1 MKKFKVILAFTL
13 MFSLLF
19 PSITYANQ
27 NNVDYLISV
36 ISKGVAAKK
45 WKTVDANI
53 KDMGKLLYQDIE
65 ISKLNVK
72 VKSNPIGER
81 LTKVQQRLNEIK
93 AEYKIFNDAYLH
105 YLKARKIKSKEAIN
119 DIGVEMI
126 NKLSLIGGLSTGGKL
141 TPAFAASNNNAKIIA
156 ADLKSIKTLDAL
168 GKYIIIRMDSLKP
181 ATREAQAERTELDK
195 LNTKFLAMIKKYI
208 KPVPT
213 KENFAWVLVE
223 TVNYEGKESIDQ
235 TNKGEVYRVSG
246 KSSPGSYSYEWK
258 YIGATDTYYN
268 PPTLN
273 GESYSIVC
281 NYSTPPQVINAGE
294 IVSLNMS
301 MSFSAQNLSYFT
313 PNATT
318 GANFDKWD
326 VKPGFVSGESVSF
339 VNKKGKSS
347 FMISTY
353 KTIKIY
359 SVSDTVTATAPTGV
373 KGKRIALKTSFF
385 PGAKMG
391 TSYIYEWKNVP

>member
-1 MKKFKVILAFTL
+1 MKKFKLILAFTL

-27 NNVDYLISV
+27 NNVDYLLSV

-45 WKTVDANI
+45 WKTVEMNI
-53 KDMGKLLYQDIE
+53 VDMGKLLYQDIE
-65 ISKLNVK
+65 ISKLTVK

-126 NKLSLIGGLSTGGKL
+126 NKLSLIGGVSTGGKL
-141 TPAFAASNNNAKIIA
+141 TPGFAASNKNAKIIA
-156 ADLKSIKTLDAL
+156 ADLKSIKSLDAM
-168 GKYIIIRMDSLKP
+168 GKYIIIKMDSLKP

-195 LNTKFLAMIKKYI
+195 LNTKFLAMTKKYI
-208 KPVPT
+208 KPVS
-213 KENFAWVLVE
+213 KKKDFAWVLVE
-223 TVNYEGKESIDQ
+223 TVNYAGKESFDQ
-235 TNKGEVYRVSG
+235 TNKEGVYSTSG
-246 KSSPGSYSYEWK
+246 SSSPGSYSYESK
-258 YIGATDTYYN
+258 YLGASDTYYD
-268 PPTLN
+268 PDKLN

-281 NYSTPPQVINAGE
+281 TYSTPPKVMNAGE

-326 VKPGFVSGESVSF
+326 VAPGFATGECVSF
-339 VNKKGKSS
+339 VNKAGKSS

-359 SVSDTVTATAPTGV
+359 SVSDIVTATAPKGV
-373 KGKRIALKTSFF
+373 EGKRIALRTSFF

-391 TSYIYEWKNVP
+391 TNYIYEWKSVP